1 MQHGNWE
8 PYLRAVLETRRREA
22 AEANTAARQAELALA
37 RRLMPGVSHHDLRA
51 PQLRADRGLRDAR
64 EDFRER
70 HRRLVTLRDECAG
83 IEADLEMLG
92 V

>member
-8 PYLRAVLETRRREA
+8 PYLRAVLAARREEA
-22 AEANTAARQAELALA
+22 AEADAAARRAELALA
-37 RRLMPGVSHHDLRA
+37 RRLMPGASHQDLRA
-51 PQLRADRGLRDAR
+51 QHLRADRGLRTAR

-70 HRRLVTLRDECAG
+70 HRQMVSLRDECAG

-92 V
+92 A

>member
-1 MQHGNWE
+1 MQHGNWD
-8 PYLRAVLETRRREA
+8 PYLRAVLEARRREA
-22 AEANTAARQAELALA
+22 AEADAAARQAELALT
-37 RRLMPGVSHHDLRA
+37 RRLMPGASHQDLRA
-51 PQLRADRGLRDAR
+51 QHLRADRGLRHAR

-92 V
+92 A

>member
-22 AEANTAARQAELALA
+22 AEAGAAARQAELALT
-37 RRLMPGVSHHDLRA
+37 RRLMPGVDHHDLRA
-51 PQLRADRGLRDAR
+51 AELRTERGLREAR

-83 IEADLEMLG
+83 LEADLEMLEA
-92 V
+92 